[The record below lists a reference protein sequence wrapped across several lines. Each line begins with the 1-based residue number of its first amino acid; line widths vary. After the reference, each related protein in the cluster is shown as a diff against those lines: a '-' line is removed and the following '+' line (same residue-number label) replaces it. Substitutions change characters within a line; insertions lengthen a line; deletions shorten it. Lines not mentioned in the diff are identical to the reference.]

1 VIAFAAALFPGT
13 ASPLQ
18 VVPLERDLCSSGAIA
33 AVIAGKRTCLNSGR
47 PCKTRFDRQYRRHG
61 FTCYR
66 GRLRRLSS
74 SNGTPLVVRRVDV
87 GGYRLAIRCQGK
99 GSPTVV
105 LESGFDNGGD
115 EWMLVQS
122 RMAKTTR
129 VCSYDRAGLGASDRR
144 RPDTPPQV
152 GRIVDELHTL
162 LSRAGIRPP
171 YVLGGHSIGA
181 FFIRLFTLRY
191 PNEVA
196 GLVTVDGSPGGL
208 DPAPAGSDLVQGTYE
223 AYYLAAANDAL
234 AANPTLGS
242 RPLVVLTRG
251 KAELAPDIESLW
263 LQDQTR
269 VAHFSTDSLFVR
281 VDNAG
286 HDIPDENPGIV
297 VEALR
302 QTVIAVREG
311 VLLPPC
317 AATEL
322 PRLAGTCLGF

>member
-1 VIAFAAALFPGT
+1 VIALAAAFFAGT

-18 VVPLERDLCSSGAIA
+18 VASHEKVLCSSGAIA

-47 PCKTRFDRQYRRHG
+47 PCKTKFDRQYRRHS

-74 SNGTPLVVRRVDV
+74 SNGTRLVVRRVDV

-105 LESGFDNGGD
+105 LESGFDNGGGQ
-115 EWMLVQS
+115 WLLVQS
-122 RMAKTTR
+122 RLAKTTR
-129 VCSYDRAGLGASDRR
+129 VCSYDRAGIGASDRR
-144 RPDTPPQV
+144 LPDTAPQV
-152 GRIVDELHTL
+152 DRVVDELHTL
-162 LSRAGIRPP
+162 LSRAGIPGP
-171 YVLGGHSIGA
+171 YVLGGHSIGG

-208 DPAPAGSDLVQGTYE
+208 DPAPPGNDLVQGTYE
-223 AYYLAAANDAL
+223 SYYIAAANNAL
-234 AANPTLGS
+234 ASKPTLGS

-251 KAELAPDIESLW
+251 RAELSPDIESVW
-263 LQDQTR
+263 LQDQVR
-269 VAHFSTDSLFVR
+269 VARFSTNSLLVR

-286 HDIPDENPGIV
+286 HDIPGDNPSIV

-302 QTVIAVREG
+302 QTVIATRKG
-311 VLLPPC
+311 AQLPAC
-317 AATEL
+317 AATKL
-322 PRLAGTCLGF
+322 PGLGGTCLQ